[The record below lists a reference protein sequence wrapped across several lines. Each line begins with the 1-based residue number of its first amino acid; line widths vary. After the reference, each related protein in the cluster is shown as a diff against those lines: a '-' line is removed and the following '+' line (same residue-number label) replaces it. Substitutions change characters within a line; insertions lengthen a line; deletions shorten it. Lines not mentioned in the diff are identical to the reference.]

1 MELAARIKE
10 HRARLG
16 LSQDEL
22 AQRIYV
28 SRQTISN
35 WETDKTY
42 PDVQSLLLLSSQFD
56 VSIDELIKGDV
67 SAMETNV
74 NRDIKT
80 LNALGFAMLGF
91 TLAALA
97 VVGWM
102 IWSDARGLDWFI
114 PLGVLAFVLWACAMA
129 AAIAAD
135 RLKKRNDI
143 VTYQE
148 ILAFF
153 DDKPIDRDNP
163 ASKRARDRKSAWP
176 YLRTACKFAAGAAVG
191 FVAAYG
197 LCMLLG

>member
-67 SAMETNV
+67 STMERNV
-74 NRDIKT
+74 KRDLKT
-80 LNALGFAMLGF
+80 MNALAWTMIGF
-91 TLAALA
+91 TLATLA

-102 IWSDARGLDWFI
+102 IWADKVGLDWFI
-114 PLGVLAFVLWACAMA
+114 PLGVLAFVLWGCAMA
-129 AAIAAD
+129 AACATE

-148 ILAFF
+148 ILAFYEG
-153 DDKPIDRDNP
+153 KPINRDNP
-163 ASKRARDRKSAWP
+163 TSKRARDRSTVWF
-176 YLRTACKFAAGAAVG
+176 YLRPICKFATAAAVG
-191 FVAAYG
+191 FAAGYCLYMFFG
-197 LCMLLG
+197 

>member
-10 HRARLG
+10 HRSRLG

-22 AQRIYV
+22 AQHIYV

-67 SAMETNV
+67 STMETNV
-74 NRDIKT
+74 KRDLKM
-80 LNALGFAMLGF
+80 LNALGLTMIGFAVA
-91 TLAALA
+91 TLA

-102 IWSDARGLDWFI
+102 VWSDKVGLDWFL
-114 PLGVLAFVLWACAMA
+114 PLGVLAFVLWGCAMA
-129 AAIAAD
+129 AAFAAE

-148 ILAFF
+148 ILAFYES
-153 DDKPIDRDNP
+153 KPIDRDNP
-163 ASKRARDRKSAWP
+163 ASKRARNRSTIWF
-176 YLRTACKFAAGAAVG
+176 YLRPVCKFVVAAAAGFAAGYCLYMFFG
-191 FVAAYG
+191 
-197 LCMLLG
+197 